1 MKNVLPGDSLMKSPV
16 FAKKIMLDIVMILV
30 IASIYSKNVISLMY
44 HEVMGLVLLMLFVIH
59 VVFNRSFISRVTPGI
74 FSDETTRKVK
84 LHWILDILLI
94 ISWSAVGVT
103 GILISK
109 KLFSFRINALIPWH
123 FFSAAVS
130 LALTGIH
137 IGFHWNYL
145 RNWIHRCFPGTL
157 CIKKTMKVLIAASVL
172 YGCFSLV
179 TGSVGT
185 WTAAP
190 FRSHSEEQRY
200 NVERSISAGEELNT
214 SGAGSGLAP
223 GETVESHE
231 HAAVSSDSLEER
243 QKSSAARNASAESAR
258 GHAAQPF
265 SPVKLLLLALNI
277 FCVMMFFAFISKSV
291 DKYL

>member
-1 MKNVLPGDSLMKSPV
+1 MKSPV
-16 FAKKIMLDIVMILV
+16 FAKKIVLDIVMILV
-30 IASIYSKNVISLMY
+30 IASIYNKNVISLMY

-179 TGSVGT
+179 TGSVGKYV
-185 WTAAP
+185 WCWKRP
-190 FRSHSEEQRY
+190 C
-200 NVERSISAGEELNT
+200 
-214 SGAGSGLAP
+214 P
-223 GETVESHE
+223 G
-231 HAAVSSDSLEER
+231 
-243 QKSSAARNASAESAR
+243 
-258 GHAAQPF
+258 
-265 SPVKLLLLALNI
+265 
-277 FCVMMFFAFISKSV
+277 
-291 DKYL
+291 

>member
-1 MKNVLPGDSLMKSPV
+1 MKNVLPGDRLMKSPV
-16 FAKKIMLDIVMILV
+16 FAKKIVLDIVMILV

-44 HEVMGLVLLMLFVIH
+44 HEVMGLILLMLFVIH

-103 GILISK
+103 GILIY
-109 KLFSFRINALIPWH
+109 ALIPWH

-145 RNWIHRCFPGTL
+145 RNLIHRCFPGTL

-179 TGSVGT
+179 TGSVGI